1 MINELDTVVLTED
14 ISYMNLKKGDMGT
27 VVLVHKNGEGY
38 EVEFMTLD
46 GDTIGVTTLL
56 PSQIRMIQQMEIAS
70 ARPLELLAA

>member
-1 MINELDTVVLTED
+1 MINELDTVVLAED

>member
-14 ISYMNLKKGDMGT
+14 IPYLNLKRGDMGT

-46 GDTIGVTTLL
+46 GYTIGVITLL

-70 ARPLELLAA
+70 ARTLELMAA